1 MNAYSEN
8 VNILDTIINAMD
20 EETRIRMTKPTL
32 MELRK
37 HKAIGEFISYDD
49 LVKYWMKVC
58 PITAP
63 PGEEVK

>member
-1 MNAYSEN
+1 MNAYRG
-8 VNILDTIINAMD
+8 NINIFDTIINAMD
-20 EETRIRMTKPTL
+20 EETRIRMTKTTL

-58 PITAP
+58 PITGP
-63 PGEEVK
+63 VREEVE